1 MLAFHP
7 GAFGMEIHLLQQ
19 SRMIQLYY
27 LSVKE
32 AAATCPAGGNEVFLH
47 LLGRTGELA
56 ISRWV

>member
-1 MLAFHP
+1 MHLHSLFLHPFLHLQMSNAFHP

-32 AAATCPAGGNEVFLH
+32 AAATCPAGGN
-47 LLGRTGELA
+47 
-56 ISRWV
+56 